1 MPLQLYDKEQ
11 ILDACLAV
19 FALHGYEK
27 TSTMMLAD
35 AAGISKALVFHHFKS
50 KKELYLSILDRCF
63 ETGRTEMGIDA
74 LPEATDFF
82 EAKEKLSNMKFG
94 YYKKNPDVYKV
105 AREAFYAAP
114 DELKAEI
121 EEKYGAL
128 IANKDKVWER
138 LFEKVPLRAGV
149 ERGQAFE
156 LIMLTLDYFEK
167 KYLSEL
173 MDDNNLNETYFQR
186 FLHERNSFLAMIR
199 YGIQKSVDTPN
210 KEMGHT
216 C

>member
-1 MPLQLYDKEQ
+1 VPLQLYDKKQ
-11 ILDACLAV
+11 IMDACLAV

-63 ETGRTEMGIDA
+63 EKGRTEMGINA
-74 LPEATDFF
+74 LPEAPDFF
-82 EAKEKLSNMKFG
+82 EAKEKLSIMKFS
-94 YYKKNPDVYKV
+94 YYRNNPDLYKV
-105 AREAFYAAP
+105 VREAFYATP

-121 EEKYGAL
+121 EEKYGEL
-128 IANKDKVWER
+128 IVNKDKVWER
-138 LFEKVPLRAGV
+138 LFEKVSLRAGV

-167 KYLSEL
+167 KYLSEF
-173 MDDNNLNETYFQR
+173 MDNDLNERYLQR
-186 FLHERNSFLAMIR
+186 FLDERNSFLAMIR
-199 YGIQKSVDTPN
+199 YGIQGTPS
-210 KEMGHT
+210 KEGGHT